1 LSLKRHA
8 DQLIRSAYDS
18 VQHNAKAR
26 IIRRWRRGELTLE
39 QAKEELEMLERDLE
53 VEG

>member
-1 LSLKRHA
+1 MSLKRHA

-26 IIRRWRRGELTLE
+26 IKKALKNNEITKE
-39 QAKEELEMLERDLE
+39 QAEKLQEKLDKVKES
-53 VEG
+53 

>member
-1 LSLKRHA
+1 VSLERHA

-18 VQHNAKAR
+18 VQHNAKAQ
-26 IIRRWRRGELTLE
+26 IIRRWRRGEITME

-53 VEG
+53 GEG